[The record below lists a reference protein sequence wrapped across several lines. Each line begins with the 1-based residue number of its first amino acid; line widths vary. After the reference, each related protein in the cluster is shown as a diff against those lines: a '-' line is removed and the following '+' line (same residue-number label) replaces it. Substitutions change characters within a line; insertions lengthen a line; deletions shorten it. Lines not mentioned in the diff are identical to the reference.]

1 VSLVSAAVAL
11 PDARA
16 ARRAFDRARGF
27 DAASVVHD
35 EARRRLL
42 ERLTLTRLAPAAIA
56 ELGAATGRGAVEL
69 ARLYPNAR
77 IVAVDFSRAMLAA
90 ARARATEVASIALC
104 AGDAHALPLQSRSV
118 ELAVANLLLPWCRPD
133 AVFREAARILKPG
146 GLLTFATL
154 GPDTLQQLRKAWAAV
169 DDKIHVHA
177 FFDMHD
183 LGDLALVAGL
193 AEPVVDVDRLEL
205 TYADLASLIRDLRSC
220 GAVNVAAG
228 RRRGLT
234 GARRWQAF
242 EQRLLAARRDGRFA
256 VTIELIFGHAWGDTA
271 PARRSSASGEVG
283 VRIDQIGRRH

>member
-1 VSLVSAAVAL
+1 VNRASAAVAL

-27 DAASVVHD
+27 DAAAVVHD

-42 ERLTLTRLAPAAIA
+42 ERLAFTRVAPATIA

-69 ARLYPNAR
+69 ARLYPGAR
-77 IVAVDFSRAMLAA
+77 VIALDVSLAMLAA
-90 ARARATEVASIALC
+90 ARTRAAAVPSIALC
-104 AGDAHALPLQSRSV
+104 VGDAHALPVQSRSID
-118 ELAVANLLLPWCRPD
+118 LAVANLLLPWCRPD
-133 AVFREAARILKPG
+133 EFFREAARILKPG

-154 GPDTLQQLRKAWAAV
+154 GPDTLQELRRAWAAV

-183 LGDLALVAGL
+183 LGDLALAGGL

-205 TYADLASLIRDLRSC
+205 TYADLASLIRDLRAC
-220 GAVNVAAG
+220 GAINVAAG

-234 GARRWQAF
+234 GPRRWTAF
-242 EQRLLAARRDGRFA
+242 EQRLFAAHRAGRIA
-256 VTIELIFGHAWGDTA
+256 VTIELIFGHAWGGA
-271 PARRSSASGEVG
+271 LPARPSRAPTEVG
-283 VRIDQIGRRH
+283 VRVDRIGRRS

>member
-1 VSLVSAAVAL
+1 VSRSSAAVAL

-42 ERLTLTRLAPAAIA
+42 ERLAFTRVEPAAIA
-56 ELGAATGRGAVEL
+56 ELGAATGRGAVDL
-69 ARLYPNAR
+69 ARRYPGAR
-77 IVAVDFSRAMLAA
+77 VIALDVSRAMLAA
-90 ARARATEVASIALC
+90 ARKRAAAVPSIALC
-104 AGDAHALPLQSRSV
+104 VGDAHALPVQSRSID
-118 ELAVANLLLPWCRPD
+118 LAVANLLLPWCRPD
-133 AVFREAARILKPG
+133 AFFREAARILKPG

-154 GPDTLQQLRKAWAAV
+154 GPDTLQELRRAWAAV

-183 LGDLALVAGL
+183 LGDLALAGGL

-205 TYADLASLIRDLRSC
+205 TYAGLASLIQDLRAC
-220 GAVNVAAG
+220 GAINVAAG

-234 GARRWQAF
+234 GPRRWKAF
-242 EQRLLAARRDGRFA
+242 EQRLFAARRAGRIA
-256 VTIELIFGHAWGDTA
+256 VTIELIFGHAWGSA
-271 PARRSSASGEVG
+271 LPARSSRAPTEVG
-283 VRIDQIGRRH
+283 VRIDRIGRRS